1 MKEDIKVSI
10 VVPVYNVEKYLNQC
24 VDSVLAQTYKNIEV
38 ILVDDGAT
46 DSSPA
51 ICDEYAEKDSRVKV
65 VHKINEGQA
74 FARVAGIGVASGD
87 YVTLV
92 DSDDWIDEDTIEKCV
107 ETVVQ
112 NPNLGCVIFSYK
124 KERKNGNYVRHLF
137 DGDKKFLT
145 KQDFEDNIYCRL
157 FGLTNEKLGNPE
169 SLEYLTSCCMKLY
182 RRDLLN
188 KTRCIDINEV
198 GSGEDGIFGIYALR
212 NCESAVYIDKPFYH
226 YRANESSTTSTF
238 RPKLVTQ
245 WWRLFSIMQEYIDEN
260 SLPSQYQEAL
270 NNRIA
275 LGILGIGLNG
285 LCSDEMSFSEYK
297 KYVNSYIKSETYIS
311 AIKTMNLKNLP
322 FTWRVMLF
330 CCKHRMSFSVCL
342 ILKVIKYLKSKM

>member
-51 ICDEYAEKDSRVKV
+51 LCDEYAEKDSRVKV
-65 VHKINEGQA
+65 VHKKNGGLSS
-74 FARVAGIGVASGD
+74 AREAGINNVCGS
-87 YVTLV
+87 YVLIV
-92 DSDDWIDEDTIEKCV
+92 DGDDWIDVDTIRSCV
-107 ETVVQ
+107 EVV
-112 NPNLGCVIFSYK
+112 NENNDIGCVMFSYA
-124 KERKNGNYVRHLF
+124 KEHTNDSYVRHIF
-137 DGDKKFLT
+137 QGDKDFLLAEEFV
-145 KQDFEDNIYCRL
+145 QEIYIRL
-157 FGLTNEKLGNPE
+157 FGLVNDRLSFPE
-169 SLEYLTSCCMKLY
+169 SLDYLSSCCMKLY
-182 RRDLLN
+182 RKDLLSEA
-188 KTRCIDINEV
+188 RFIDTKEV
-198 GSGEDGIFGIYALR
+198 GSGEDGIFNIFALK
-212 NCESAVYIDKPFYH
+212 NCESAVYIDRPFYH
-226 YRANESSTTSTF
+226 YRANETSITSSF

-245 WWRLFSIMQEYIDEN
+245 WGRLFSIMQEYIDEN

-311 AIKTMNLKNLP
+311 AIKTMKLKNLP